1 MIMRKTI
8 VKRIGPQ
15 VQVFLHRRKFRR
27 GLNFFVSSELEL
39 AEALGVGEFFELEGW
54 DGVAQVV
61 RLYQTT
67 FGRLPAE
74 VYDYHHDPACRSYEG
89 LKRVLEEVISGDD
102 DENHFSLTD
111 DVIVVAVG
119 FYLYKKYRF
128 QQLLK
133 DG

>member
-1 MIMRKTI
+1 MAIKTI

-27 GLNFFVSSELEL
+27 GLNFFVSPDVSL
-39 AEALGVGEFFELEGW
+39 AGALGVGEFFELEGW

-89 LKRVLEEVISGDD
+89 LKQVLEEVISDGDD
-102 DENHFSLTD
+102 DDRFSLTD
-111 DVIVVAVG
+111 NVIVVAVG
-119 FYLYKKYRF
+119 FYLYKRYK
-128 QQLLK
+128 
-133 DG
+133 

>member
-27 GLNFFVSSELEL
+27 GLNFFVSPDVSL
-39 AEALGVGEFFELEGW
+39 ARALGVGEFFELEGW

-74 VYDYHHDPACRSYEG
+74 VYDYHHDPTCRSYEG
-89 LKRVLEEVISGDD
+89 LKRVLEEVISGDGAD
-102 DENHFSLTD
+102 HFSLTD

-119 FYLYKKYRF
+119 FYLYRKYRF

>member
-27 GLNFFVSSELEL
+27 GLNFFVSPDVSL
-39 AEALGVGEFFELEGW
+39 AEALGVGEFFELDGW

-67 FGRLPAE
+67 FDRLPAE

-102 DENHFSLTD
+102 EDRFSLTD

-119 FYLYKKYRF
+119 FYLYKRYRF

-133 DG
+133 GG

>member
-15 VQVFLHRRKFRR
+15 VEVFLHRHKFRQ
-27 GLNFFVSSELEL
+27 GLNFFVSPDVSL

-67 FGRLPAE
+67 FDRLPAE

-89 LKRVLEEVISGDD
+89 LKRVLEEVIRGDD
-102 DENHFSLTD
+102 DEDHFSLTD

-119 FYLYKKYRF
+119 FYLYKRYK
-128 QQLLK
+128 
-133 DG
+133 